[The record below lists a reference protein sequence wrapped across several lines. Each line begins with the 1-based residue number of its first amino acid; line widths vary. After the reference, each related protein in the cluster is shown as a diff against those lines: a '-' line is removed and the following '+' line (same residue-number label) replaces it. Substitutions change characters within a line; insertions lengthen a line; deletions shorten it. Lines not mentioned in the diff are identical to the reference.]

1 MYRGAWQATVLAVA
15 RVTQHLATT
24 QQHNNTSIWF
34 MIRNINDHVIY
45 QIHQWSF
52 RSTDK
57 YWYLFLYD
65 SVTEVKW
72 SCSVVSDSSRSHG
85 LLSTRL
91 LCPWDFPGKSSGVG
105 CHFLLQGIF
114 LTQESNPGL
123 LHYRQILYRLSH
135 QGSLC
140 NTMLPLNVDC
150 YMPS

>member
-91 LCPWDFPGKSSGVG
+91 LCPWDFPGKSSGMG
-105 CHFLLQGIF
+105 CHCLLQMRWQV
-114 LTQESNPGL
+114 QENIWRPPLVL
-123 LHYRQILYRLSH
+123 LNLWLLAVSLSLSWH
-135 QGSLC
+135 SPTC
-140 NTMLPLNVDC
+140 SPLGF
-150 YMPS
+150 SQT